1 MRATLSP
8 EIVPAG
14 ATIHWLSLAISDRVS
29 EVPPG
34 MMSFD
39 ILALTCAGGSRSPV
53 VADAGDRGTDT
64 FTRTAKT
71 PTLNQ

>member
-14 ATIHWLSLAISDRVS
+14 ATINGLSLAISDRDS

-39 ILALTCAGGSRSPV
+39 VLALTCAGGSRSPV
-53 VADAGDRGTDT
+53 VADAGDRDTDK
-64 FTRTAKT
+64 FTAKT